1 MESKAAPAV
10 TAPVEPRRRCIA
22 AGLGELGMKVSR
34 ARPRLGMISYTS
46 ITALLA
52 CMASPAMAQDTRDN
66 TKQGVA
72 AAEPAGIEEIVVT
85 AQFRSQNLQDTPL
98 AISATSAAMIEA
110 KGLSGIAEVAATAPS
125 VTFNA
130 GGTAGGAQATQVI
143 IRGVGQ
149 TDFNIAVEPGV
160 GIYVD
165 DVYQGVMY
173 ASTPELLDL
182 DRVEILRGPQGTLAG
197 RNSVGGAIRLVT
209 KAPSGDESGY
219 IDASYGRFNTMSLRA
234 GLNLAL
240 AKDRVFLRLNGLAKQ
255 SDGYVNRL
263 DYQCATGKAPS
274 AINSA
279 GSVTSGSGCKIGT
292 LGGQSVLALRGAIKA
307 VLSDRVENTITV
319 DYTNDKSE
327 PSAMV
332 LVYQGQWRGPGY
344 NLTVTPPIS
353 NPVQN
358 FVTGGTYTN
367 YANFTGMIATPN
379 QYTSTP
385 VSNAKLWGVTNH
397 LNVELADD
405 LNLTSITAFRRI
417 DTNANV
423 DFDASPI
430 NRSMQTWA
438 LQHKQL
444 TQELRLNGKFGDTME
459 WTLGG
464 FHYRGDSIQSGRV
477 NLDGAGAALPFYV
490 PFDFTFADP
499 VKVRSTAGFAHGVVH
514 LTEKLNLTA
523 GLRYTKETKQYQFV
537 REMAPGVSASILSA
551 SVLPLDGLAGQ
562 FKGSRWDWRIAAD
575 YQPTSEV
582 TIYGQVSTGFKGGGV
597 NPRPF
602 YAEQVRTF
610 APEKVT
616 AYELGVK
623 TQLFDRRVR
632 LNLAAYNTD
641 YSDMQLTLIS
651 CPQFVPAG
659 ARQNCSM
666 TANVGDARIRGLEL
680 EAEAR
685 LFDGLMVDAALA
697 YTDFEY
703 RRIDPTTS
711 MTLGMKAPYIPEW
724 KIGAGVQY
732 HLPLASGAAITPR
745 LDYRYQSRVETQ
757 AINNSLNF
765 IRGYGIFNGRI
776 GYQSPDERIEFALTV
791 KNLFD
796 KYYYINLYDQAFQSY
811 AFLSGQPGR
820 PREWSLSARYTF

>member
-1 MESKAAPAV
+1 MDFSATGRRLLQSASLAAIIVGATQPA
-10 TAPVEPRRRCIA
+10 I
-22 AGLGELGMKVSR
+22 
-34 ARPRLGMISYTS
+34 
-46 ITALLA
+46 
-52 CMASPAMAQDTRDN
+52 AQDAQADP
-66 TKQGVA
+66 
-72 AAEPAGIEEIVVT
+72 AEQSAGIEQIVVT

-98 AISATSAAMIEA
+98 AITATSSAMIEA
-110 KGLSGIAEVAATAPS
+110 KGLNGIAEVAATAPS

-209 KAPSGDESGY
+209 KAPSGDEGGY
-219 IDASYGRFNTMSLRA
+219 IDASYGRFNSMSLRA
-234 GLNLAL
+234 GLNFAL

-274 AINSA
+274 ASNSA
-279 GSVTSGSGCKIGT
+279 GSPALGAGCKLGT
-292 LGGQSVLALRGAIKA
+292 LGGQSVLALRGAMKA
-307 VLSDRVENTITV
+307 VLADGIEDTVTV

-327 PSAMV
+327 PSPMV
-332 LVYQGQWRGPGY
+332 LIYQGLWRGPGY
-344 NLTVTPPIS
+344 NLTATPPIS

-358 FVTGGTYTN
+358 FVTGGTYTS
-367 YANFTGMIATPN
+367 YANFTGMLATPS

-397 LNVELADD
+397 LDLELADE
-405 LNLTSITAFRRI
+405 LNLVSITAFRRI
-417 DTNANV
+417 DTNANI

-430 NRSMQTWA
+430 NRSMQAWV
-438 LQHKQL
+438 LEHKQF
-444 TQELRLNGKFGDTME
+444 TQELRLNGKIGEMLE

-464 FHYRGDSIQSGRV
+464 FHYRGDSVQSGRV

-499 VKVRSTAGFAHGVVH
+499 VKVRSTAGFAHGAFH
-514 LTEKLNLTA
+514 LTDKLNLTA
-523 GLRYTKETKQYQFV
+523 GVRYTEEAKRYGFV
-537 REMAPGVSASILSA
+537 RDMAPGVSPSILSA
-551 SVLPLDGLAGQ
+551 SVLPLDGLSGQ
-562 FKGSRWDWRIAAD
+562 FKGNRWDWRIAAD
-575 YQPTSEV
+575 YQPTSDI
-582 TIYGQVSTGFKGGGV
+582 TLYGQVSTGFKGGGV

-616 AYELGVK
+616 AYEVGIK
-623 TQLFDRRVR
+623 SQLFDRRLR
-632 LNLAAYNTD
+632 LNLAAYNND

-666 TANVGDARIRGLEL
+666 TANVGDARIRGIEL

-685 LFDGLMVDAALA
+685 LVDGLMIDAAVA
-697 YTDFEY
+697 YTDFKYE
-703 RRIDPTTS
+703 RVDPTTAV
-711 MTLGMKAPYIPEW
+711 TLAMKAPYIPEW
-724 KIGAGVQY
+724 KIGTGIQY
-732 HLPLASGAAITPR
+732 RIPLPSGAALTPR

-757 AINNSLNF
+757 AINNPLNF
-765 IRGYGIFNGRI
+765 IDGYGLFNGRLA
-776 GYQSPDERIEFALTV
+776 YHSPDERIEFALTV
-791 KNLFD
+791 KNIFD

-820 PREWSLSARYTF
+820 PREWSVSARYSF

>member
-1 MESKAAPAV
+1 MDFSATGRRLLQSASLAALIVGATQPA
-10 TAPVEPRRRCIA
+10 I
-22 AGLGELGMKVSR
+22 
-34 ARPRLGMISYTS
+34 
-46 ITALLA
+46 
-52 CMASPAMAQDTRDN
+52 AQDAQADPAE
-66 TKQGVA
+66 QSAGV
-72 AAEPAGIEEIVVT
+72 EQIVVT

-98 AISATSAAMIEA
+98 AITATSSAMIEA
-110 KGLSGIAEVAATAPS
+110 KGLNGIAEVAATAPS

-209 KAPSGDESGY
+209 KAPSDDEGGY
-219 IDASYGRFNTMSLRA
+219 IDASYGRFNSMSLRA
-234 GLNLAL
+234 GLNFAL

-255 SDGYVNRL
+255 NDGYVNRL

-274 AINSA
+274 ASNSA
-279 GSVTSGSGCKIGT
+279 GSPALGAGCKLGT
-292 LGGQSVLALRGAIKA
+292 LGGQSVLALRGAMKA
-307 VLSDRVENTITV
+307 VLADGIEDTVTV

-327 PSAMV
+327 PSPMV
-332 LVYQGQWRGPGY
+332 LINQGLWRGPGY
-344 NLTVTPPIS
+344 NLTATPPIS

-358 FVTGGTYTN
+358 FVTGGTYTS

-397 LNVELADD
+397 LDLELADE
-405 LNLTSITAFRRI
+405 LNLVSITAFRRI
-417 DTNANV
+417 DTNANI

-430 NRSMQTWA
+430 NRSMQAWV
-438 LQHKQL
+438 LKHKQF
-444 TQELRLNGKFGDTME
+444 TQELRLNGKLGGLLE

-464 FHYRGDSIQSGRV
+464 FHYRGDSVQSGRV

-499 VKVRSTAGFAHGVVH
+499 VKVRSTAGFAHGAFH
-514 LTEKLNLTA
+514 LTDKLNLTA
-523 GLRYTKETKQYQFV
+523 GVRYTEETKRYGFV
-537 REMAPGVSASILSA
+537 RDMAPGVSPSILSA
-551 SVLPLDGLAGQ
+551 SVLPLDGLSGQ
-562 FKGSRWDWRIAAD
+562 FKGNRWDWRIAAD
-575 YQPTSEV
+575 YQPTSDI
-582 TIYGQVSTGFKGGGV
+582 TLYGQVSTGFKGGGV

-616 AYELGVK
+616 AYEVGIK
-623 TQLFDRRVR
+623 SQLFDRRLR
-632 LNLAAYNTD
+632 LNLAAYNND

-666 TANVGDARIRGLEL
+666 TANVGDARIRGIEL

-685 LFDGLMVDAALA
+685 LVDGLMIDAAVA
-697 YTDFEY
+697 YTDFKYE
-703 RRIDPTTS
+703 RVDPTTAV
-711 MTLGMKAPYIPEW
+711 TLAMKAPYIPEW
-724 KIGAGVQY
+724 KIGTGIQY
-732 HLPLASGAAITPR
+732 RIPLPSGAALTPR

-757 AINNSLNF
+757 AINNPLNF
-765 IRGYGIFNGRI
+765 IDGYGLFNGRLA
-776 GYQSPDERIEFALTV
+776 YQSPDERIEFALTV
-791 KNLFD
+791 KNIFD

-820 PREWSLSARYTF
+820 PREWSVSARYSF